1 MLWISLIIN
10 SYPML
15 EEPSMQKRS
24 PKDFSAENI
33 CSKEAVYH
41 TENPS
46 KPDVLQGCTLNLE

>member
-1 MLWISLIIN
+1 M
-10 SYPML
+10 P